1 MPKNA
6 IAVGEF
12 KAKCLKLITKV
23 HDEGKPLLLT
33 KRGKAYAELIPIREK
48 KQPFNIVGCM
58 EGSAEILG
66 DIIAPIDV
74 EWDAEK

>member
-33 KRGKAYAELIPIREK
+33 KRGQPYATVQPIKSDEK
-48 KQPFNIVGCM
+48 PRTIFGCM
-58 EGSAEILG
+58 KGRMEIAG
-66 DIIAPIDV
+66 DIISPIDV
-74 EWDAEK
+74 EWDAQK